1 MSKIETI
8 LISQISLPLSQG
20 FADAKVA
27 TGRQTALTS
36 VDVLAVEITAETGEI
51 GVGFSYTL
59 RAGGSAFYA
68 LAKEIGPMLI
78 GKDGSDIAAL
88 WEKLAWRTNSL
99 GAGGLAYQVIAAF
112 DSALWDLKAKEACL
126 PLAKLLGAFRQSS
139 PVYNSGGQYLQASI
153 EEMQTAAKAS
163 VSRGIGGI
171 KMKVGQ
177 PDWRDDI
184 TRIEAVREAIGPDIA
199 LMIDANQQWSRDE
212 AIRFCRRVDHLGLT
226 FIEEPLDARDY
237 QGHQILTLALDTPVA
252 SGEMLTSYHEISE
265 MVLQKGVQVL
275 QPDAPRI
282 GGITPFLRVIELA
295 NTHKLGM
302 APHFVMEQHIHL
314 MCVNPTE
321 GWVEHFDWLEPLFEE
336 RFKLK
341 DGRIWLNTDHGFG
354 LTLSDKAREFTLNCE
369 KLEKYE

>member
-112 DSALWDLKAKEACL
+112 DSALWDLKAKEARL

-265 MVLQKGVQVL
+265 MVLQKGVRVL

-302 APHFVMEQHIHL
+302 APHFVMEQHIQM
-314 MCVNPTE
+314 MCINPE
-321 GWVEHFDWLEPLFEE
+321 QGWVEHFDWLEPLFNE
-336 RFKLK
+336 RFNLK
-341 DGRIWLNTDHGFG
+341 DGRIWLNDDHGFG
-354 LTLSDKAREFTLNCE
+354 LSLSDKAREYS
-369 KLEKYE
+369 LESEQLSL

>member
-112 DSALWDLKAKEACL
+112 DSALWDLKAKEAYL

-265 MVLQKGVQVL
+265 MVLQKGVRVL

>member
-112 DSALWDLKAKEACL
+112 DSALWDLKAKEARL

-265 MVLQKGVQVL
+265 MVLQKGVRVL

-336 RFKLK
+336 RFELK

-354 LTLSDKAREFTLNCE
+354 LTLSDKAREFTLNCQ

>member
-112 DSALWDLKAKEACL
+112 DSALWDLKAKEARL

-265 MVLQKGVQVL
+265 MVLQKGVRVL

-314 MCVNPTE
+314 ICVNPTE

-336 RFKLK
+336 RFELK

-369 KLEKYE
+369 KLGKYE